1 MTAKVAILMATYNG
15 EAFLAQQLQSIL
27 FQTHGN
33 WHLFVRDDGS
43 TDETVSII
51 RSFQAKYLN
60 ISLLDNLGRSTGS
73 AAGNFFELI
82 QECALPEFDYV
93 ALADQDDVW
102 SPDKLEVAITLI
114 KEEGAGAYSSN
125 LVSYDNRLKRA
136 RFMNKGQAQKKF
148 DYLFQGASAGCTY
161 VLTRAAFEQ
170 VRQATSEIESY
181 KGRSHDWLIYAIC
194 RVNRIRWVFDQNAHI
209 FYRQHASN
217 VYGAMSAFAGLK
229 SKLGLIRNGWY
240 RDNVIWIAEKS
251 GADASAKD
259 IVGLIKSGSFTS
271 RLRLALQAADL
282 RREKNACRL
291 IVVLLLTFVF

>member
-1 MTAKVAILMATYNG
+1 MSAKVIILMATYNG

-43 TDETVSII
+43 TDATESII
-51 RSFQAKYLN
+51 RSFQEQHSN
-60 ISLLDNLGRSTGS
+60 ISILDNQGVGTGS

-82 QECALPEFDYV
+82 QQCPLSEFDYV

-102 SPDKLEVAITLI
+102 SPDKLEAAIRLI
-114 KEEGAGAYSSN
+114 EKEGAGAYSSN
-125 LVSYDNRLKRA
+125 LVSYDNRLKRS
-136 RFMNKGQAQKKF
+136 RFMNKGQSQKKF

-161 VLTRAAFEQ
+161 VLTRAAFERVKQ
-170 VRQATSEIESY
+170 MTSGIQSY

-194 RVNRIRWVFDQNAHI
+194 RVSHIRWAFDQNAYI

-240 RDNVIWIAEKS
+240 RDNILWIAEKS
-251 GADASAKD
+251 GAEASAKD
-259 IVGLIKSGSFTS
+259 IVSLIKSGSIMS
-271 RLRLALQAADL
+271 RVRLALKAGEL

-291 IVVLLLTFVF
+291 MVVLLLTFVF